1 MPYLKIAQDQSV
13 TMTIK
18 AVGQEYSRHWVG
30 NQYIECQG
38 EGCGLC
44 TAGMSV
50 SRARNLEVLV
60 GDQAKTWTCPGGAFT
75 ALVGLAGSSEGL
87 VGREVTVKRVVEQNR
102 TRYKS
107 CLTGERSE
115 ETPAPEAMAFGQ
127 DVSGFLSILDAAIKD
142 PRFAA
147 ILEGLLSPGQEDL
160 PY

>member
-18 AVGQEYSRHWVG
+18 TVGQEYTRHWVG

-87 VGREVTVKRVVEQNR
+87 VGRVVTVKRVVEQNR
-102 TRYKS
+102 TIYKS
-107 CLTGERSE
+107 VLETGVSE
-115 ETPAPEAMAFGQ
+115 EAPAPEAMAFGQ
-127 DVSGFLSILDAAIKD
+127 DVSRFLEVLYTTISD
-142 PRFAA
+142 PRFAE
-147 ILEGLLSPGQEDL
+147 ILEGLLK
-160 PY
+160 

>member
-18 AVGQEYSRHWVG
+18 TVGQEYTRHWVG

-87 VGREVTVKRVVEQNR
+87 VGRVVTVKRVVEQNR
-102 TRYKS
+102 TIYKS
-107 CLTGERSE
+107 VLETGASE

-127 DVSGFLSILDAAIKD
+127 DVSAVLRAFSGMLCDN
-142 PRFAA
+142 RFAEL
-147 ILEGLLSPGQEDL
+147 LEEYLK
-160 PY
+160 